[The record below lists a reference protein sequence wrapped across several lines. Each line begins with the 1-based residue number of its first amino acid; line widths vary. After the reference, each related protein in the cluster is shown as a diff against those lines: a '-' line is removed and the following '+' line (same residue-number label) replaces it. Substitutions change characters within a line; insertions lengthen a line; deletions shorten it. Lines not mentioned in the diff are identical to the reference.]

1 MLRVEVESHLTEP
14 IKILCICHFTADK
27 FACYITLM
35 DRLNDLQMTINIS
48 GYQNNSLLTGLSC
61 LEGTRLWL
69 VPSPPIQRKMASF
82 PAKENPNM
90 EKVLFDWPIVLQY
103 FIKAKVSR
111 KLSGNQPKATHAC
124 IRSIN
129 QSNRSTSVSLLFL
142 FCWHL
147 LFQGHTKIAL
157 TYTDISVKSFCR
169 YDGCTY

>member
-1 MLRVEVESHLTEP
+1 MVSASVRCLFYQPMDEK
-14 IKILCICHFTADK
+14 IKRWPLC
-27 FACYITLM
+27 
-35 DRLNDLQMTINIS
+35 
-48 GYQNNSLLTGLSC
+48 
-61 LEGTRLWL
+61 
-69 VPSPPIQRKMASF
+69 F
-82 PAKENPNM
+82 PAKENPKM
-90 EKVLFDWPIVLQY
+90 GKASFDWPIVLQY

-111 KLSGNQPKATHAC
+111 KLSCNQLKVTRAC

-157 TYTDISVKSFCR
+157 TYTDISVKWFCR